1 MVMVQVDIQYMV
13 EYLMI
18 KILIENIQVQ
28 VCYQCIIMV
37 EIQIQVNF

>member
-28 VCYQCIIMV
+28 VYYQCIIMV